1 LREGDTGSQQ
11 PLKRKAGK
19 TLSLPTVSTKLRRI
33 AEQAANNPTM
43 KFATLAHL
51 IDVELL
57 WEAYWRT
64 RQDAAA
70 GIDGMT
76 AETYEVNLEANLANL
91 HERLRNGQYYAPPVK
106 RVYIAKEDGSQRPI
120 GIPVFEDKIV
130 QRAVTMIL
138 GAIYEQDFKDCS
150 YGFRPKR
157 SPHQALD
164 ALRKQCMEGR
174 IGWIVDADVSA
185 FFDSLDRGLLREII
199 EQRVNDGGIIRLIG
213 KWLNAGVLEGEQMSY
228 PEKGTPQGGVVSP
241 MLANIFLHHVLD
253 EWFESEVKPRMKGN
267 CFLIRFADDFVIGCE
282 REEDARRIMEVLPKR
297 FARFKLTIHP
307 QKTRLVKFQPPRKG
321 ESDDGTFD
329 FLGFTHY
336 WARSRRGYWIIKRQT
351 AKKRLRRAMRAA
363 WEWCREH
370 RHEPVREQYRKL
382 SQKLRGH
389 YQYYGVRHNYRKLE
403 TLYWYV
409 ERAWRY
415 WLSRRGGDRE
425 ITWEK
430 FDNLRE
436 VFPLPLPRIVHPI

>member
-1 LREGDTGSQQ
+1 VDLRPSGFNLENRREECANQYCEPISGVTF
-11 PLKRKAGK
+11 PN
-19 TLSLPTVSTKLRRI
+19 LSD
-33 AEQAANNPTM
+33 A
-43 KFATLAHL
+43 
-51 IDVELL
+51 DVELL
-57 WEAYWRT
+57 WEAHWKT
-64 RQDAAA
+64 RRDAAA

-76 AETYEVNLEANLANL
+76 AEAYEVNLEANLASL
-91 HERLRNGQYYAPPVK
+91 HERLRNGQYHAPPVK

-185 FFDSLDRGLLREII
+185 FFDSLDRGLLREAI

-253 EWFESEVKPRMKGN
+253 EWFESEVKPRMKGK

-282 REEDARRIMEVLPKR
+282 REEDARRTMEVLPKR

-307 QKTRLVKFQPPRKG
+307 QKTRLVKFQPPRNG

-415 WLSRRGGDRE
+415 WLSRRGGERK

-430 FDNLRE
+430 FDKLRE
-436 VFPLPLPRIVHPI
+436 VFPLPLPSIVHAI

>member
-1 LREGDTGSQQ
+1 
-11 PLKRKAGK
+11 
-19 TLSLPTVSTKLRRI
+19 
-33 AEQAANNPTM
+33 
-43 KFATLAHL
+43 
-51 IDVELL
+51 
-57 WEAYWRT
+57 
-64 RQDAAA
+64 
-70 GIDGMT
+70 
-76 AETYEVNLEANLANL
+76 
-91 HERLRNGQYYAPPVK
+91 
-106 RVYIAKEDGSQRPI
+106 
-120 GIPVFEDKIV
+120 
-130 QRAVTMIL
+130 
-138 GAIYEQDFKDCS
+138 
-150 YGFRPKR
+150 
-157 SPHQALD
+157 
-164 ALRKQCMEGR
+164 
-174 IGWIVDADVSA
+174 
-185 FFDSLDRGLLREII
+185 
-199 EQRVNDGGIIRLIG
+199 
-213 KWLNAGVLEGEQMSY
+213 
-228 PEKGTPQGGVVSP
+228 

-282 REEDARRIMEVLPKR
+282 REEDARRIREVLPKR

-415 WLSRRGGDRE
+415 WLSRRGGERK

-430 FDNLRE
+430 FDKLRE
-436 VFPLPLPRIVHPI
+436 VFPLPLPSIVHAI